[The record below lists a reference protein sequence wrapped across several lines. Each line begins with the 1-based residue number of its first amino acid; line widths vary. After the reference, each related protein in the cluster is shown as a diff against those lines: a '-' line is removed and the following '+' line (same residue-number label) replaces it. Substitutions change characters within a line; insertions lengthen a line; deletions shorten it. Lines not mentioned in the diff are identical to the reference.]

1 METHFLFVEDVLKD
15 STFANAETIVN
26 ILIRK
31 LDHYGLQ
38 LQKLSTIA
46 FNGAAVVVGKF
57 TKADGPLLESSTWNQ
72 VCQSVRQSQE
82 NCWQKAEKSVSN
94 KMAFFSCCYLWH
106 FHWLP
111 CSSTDT
117 ETAQGWR
124 RCSIWSPQQSQHR
137 KIPWSHLHLK
147 CSPTHPLLLRQD
159 LRNRLSIEM
168 LQALLAITINGPK
181 VGTPECVCQLTHMSE
196 LAFNCIRLQFMLH
209 HAQMQVIFVNQIL
222 WFNQLICF
230 PKWRKLHLR

>member
-1 METHFLFVEDVLKD
+1 M
-15 STFANAETIVN
+15 
-26 ILIRK
+26 
-31 LDHYGLQ
+31 
-38 LQKLSTIA
+38 
-46 FNGAAVVVGKF
+46 VGKF

-124 RCSIWSPQQSQHR
+124 CCSIWSPQQSQHS

-209 HAQMQVIFVNQIL
+209 HAHMQVIFVNQIL

>member
-1 METHFLFVEDVLKD
+1 
-15 STFANAETIVN
+15 
-26 ILIRK
+26 
-31 LDHYGLQ
+31 
-38 LQKLSTIA
+38 
-46 FNGAAVVVGKF
+46 
-57 TKADGPLLESSTWNQ
+57 
-72 VCQSVRQSQE
+72 
-82 NCWQKAEKSVSN
+82 
-94 KMAFFSCCYLWH
+94 MAFFSCCYLWH

-124 RCSIWSPQQSQHR
+124 CCSIWSPQQSQHS

-209 HAQMQVIFVNQIL
+209 HAHMQVIFVNQIL

-230 PKWRKLHLR
+230 PNGGNYISGKPVVTVFFFFGVAWLLWLTTSFWNYVSLGSNYVPRGKYASVTFWERRDFELYTTFCED